1 MAHDTDRFGNRFS
14 AGLPY
19 ARGEILTS
27 TEDDY
32 RKLQHAGRIIERRI
46 QKGGADAVFNFT
58 GLEHGLP
65 LRPEDLPLAHD
76 QIAPAL
82 HGERLRTLALKHLG
96 GSPEHHDVTVFNR
109 LTGAT
114 LTAHLILVKPG
125 DVVIGVSATHS
136 HPSVVR
142 AAAHVGAR
150 FIDTRGLAEFAA
162 ALEREPKVALVD
174 LTRLAVTYD
183 VLPIADLREIVRLA
197 HARGVPVYVDDAG
210 GARVGPAVFD
220 QPELLELGA
229 DVGATGL
236 DKYGTSGP
244 RLGLM
249 GGEKGLVSRMR
260 AKAWELGLEARPMLF
275 PAVIRTLEEYSAGR
289 VQELV
294 ESTRKVGAALKSI
307 LGARVHETPVTAQL
321 RADDILEL
329 AMQRA
334 ELKQAT
340 IVPYEA
346 AASLAMLLLED
357 HGVMMVHFVGMPPG
371 TADFLFK
378 FMRPETVARF
388 GGPEAFARAVDSS
401 LYRLAGLIADPANIR
416 RLLLGEA

>member
-14 AGLPY
+14 TGLPY

-32 RKLQHAGRIIERRI
+32 RKIQHAGRIIERRI
-46 QKGGADAVFNFT
+46 QKAGADGIFNFT

-65 LRPEDLPLAHD
+65 LQPEDLLLAHD

-82 HGERLRTLALKHLG
+82 FDDRLRTLALKHLG
-96 GSPEHHDVTVFNR
+96 GSPDVHDVMVFNR

-114 LTAHLILVKPG
+114 LTAHLVLVKPG

-150 FIDTRGLAEFAA
+150 FIDTRGVAEFAA
-162 ALEREPKVALVD
+162 ALAQEPRVALVD

-183 VLPIADLREIVRLA
+183 VMSIADLREVVRLA
-197 HARGVPVYVDDAG
+197 HARDVPVYVDDAG
-210 GARVGPAVFD
+210 GARVGPSVFD
-220 QPELLELGA
+220 QPEMLELGV

-249 GGEKGLVSRMR
+249 AGEKSLVSRIR
-260 AKAWELGLEARPMLF
+260 AKAWELGLEARPMLY
-275 PAVIRTLEEYSAGR
+275 PAVVRTLEEYSAGR
-289 VQELV
+289 VHELV
-294 ESTRKVGAALKSI
+294 ESTHRVTAALKAI
-307 LGARVHETPVTAQL
+307 LGTRVHETPVTAQL

-334 ELKQAT
+334 ELKTPT

-378 FMRPETVARF
+378 FMRPETLARF
-388 GGPEAFARAVDSS
+388 GGPEAFAQAVDSS
-401 LYRLAGLIADPANIR
+401 LDRLAGLISDPANIR
-416 RLLLGEA
+416 RLLFGE